1 MDAIAVPLM
10 LSLAAVAFVT
20 ALGGI
25 IGFVLETYHYKP
37 ASYWW
42 RILGGICFI
51 SQAFAGAVA
60 VGYISERRIMT
71 SIIVVILVLLGS
83 WLLNFG
89 LRLRQK
95 ALSEN

>member
-10 LSLAAVAFVT
+10 LSLAVVAFVT

-25 IGFVLETYHYKP
+25 IGFAMETFHYKA
-37 ASYWW
+37 ASWWW

-51 SQAFAGAVA
+51 SQAAAGAVA
-60 VGYISERRIMT
+60 VGYISERRILT
-71 SIIVVILVLLGS
+71 SVIVVGLLLLGS
-83 WLLNFG
+83 WLLSFG

-95 ALSEN
+95 ALSQN